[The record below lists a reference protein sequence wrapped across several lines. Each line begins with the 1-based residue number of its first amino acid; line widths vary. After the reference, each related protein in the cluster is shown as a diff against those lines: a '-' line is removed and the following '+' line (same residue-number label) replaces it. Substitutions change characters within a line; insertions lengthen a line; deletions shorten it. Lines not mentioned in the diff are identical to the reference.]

1 MSILPRTIDPAKAKC
16 VRKRR
21 IVASVVAARIGNICG
36 GMPRG
41 DLTGAMLRL
50 DDDRDG
56 RVQIPV
62 VTMRDPQRRFS
73 RTGQAC
79 RR

>member
-1 MSILPRTIDPAKAKC
+1 
-16 VRKRR
+16 
-21 IVASVVAARIGNICG
+21 
-36 GMPRG
+36 MPRG

-79 RR
+79 RRC